1 MGAVDAELRLLDLEG
16 GASLEEVKQAYR
28 DMVMV
33 WHPDRFGHNPRLRRK
48 AEAKIKAFN
57 LAYGALKQWYESLH
71 GSGTGSG
78 PRSSEPTPASRS
90 QCHRSQ
96 GKQHPRGQ
104 RRQPPPPK
112 SPQSPNPPHWHC
124 AKSEIGLNA
133 AKYVLEHYRF
143 QFARA
148 INAERREY
156 LSGPFSLMVCDRPL
170 EVALSVPCESLQ
182 SFDRILLSIPCKST
196 GRFVADEAELLLT
209 LLAQQQP

>member
-28 DMVMV
+28 DLVMV
-33 WHPDRFGHNPRLRRK
+33 WHPDRFGHNPRLRQK

-57 LAYGALKQWYESLH
+57 LAYAALKQWYDSLH
-71 GSGTGSG
+71 GSGAVPG
-78 PRSSEPTPASRS
+78 PRSSGPNPAARY
-90 QCHRSQ
+90 QGHRSQ
-96 GKQHPRGQ
+96 SQRHHHAQ
-104 RRQPPPPK
+104 RRQPPPPN
-112 SPQSPNPPHWHC
+112 SPQWRC
-124 AKSEIGLNA
+124 GKSEIGLNA

-143 QFARA
+143 QLARA

-196 GRFVADEAELLLT
+196 GRFVAEEAELLLT
-209 LLAQQQP
+209 LLAQQPHP